1 MTLREN
7 EAMLADIGLLLLR
20 IGVGGTLIAHGY
32 PKLFGGPEKQAP
44 DALVRIFG
52 TNFPASVQRSGLEAF
67 SANLERMGIPMPR
80 QAAVASAL
88 AEFGGG
94 VALMLGV
101 KTRLIAP
108 IVFFNMLVAIR
119 KAHWKT
125 GLVGQGGYE
134 LAFLF
139 AVASA
144 VLTLTGPGAYALDGG
159 GMRRTAGE
167 MNRQDANSAK
177 NETG

>member
-1 MTLREN
+1 MTLRDK

-94 VALMLGV
+94 VALILGM

-108 IVFFNMLVAIR
+108 VVFFNMLVAIR

-144 VLTLTGPGAYALDGG
+144 VLTLTGPGAYALDAS
-159 GMRRTAGE
+159 RRSASAATGEAEAATASG
-167 MNRQDANSAK
+167 
-177 NETG
+177 